1 MAITR
6 QQRREKMKAK
16 AQAAMHGEGLYI
28 YQNITNSELHLPRPT
43 KSGRRTVGPREKFMG
58 DSYYKSLKDVLCLQ
72 EIESPMSQQQQVLL
86 TEVPPTVTTQ
96 GTVEVVVASPAKP
109 VNEQEG
115 QQPDV
120 LLTEAPLEGV
130 RILR

>member
-109 VNEQEG
+109 LNEQEG